1 MKEMFNEFKKFISK
15 GNVVDLAVGIII
27 GASFGKIVSSL
38 VGDIIMPL
46 IGLIMGKV
54 NFTSLFFAM
63 DFQSYETLELAKK
76 ANAPILLY
84 GNFIQSVLD
93 FLIVG
98 FAVFMVVK
106 LANKAK
112 AIADLKTA
120 QETPIPPKIVKDCPE
135 CMSSIHIKAKICPH
149 CQSKQVD
156 LPS

>member
-1 MKEMFNEFKKFISK
+1 MKEIFNEFKKFIAK
-15 GNVVDLAVGIII
+15 GNVLDLAVGIII

-63 DFQSYETLELAKK
+63 DFNHYETLELAKK

-84 GNFIQSVLD
+84 GNFLQSILD
-93 FLIVG
+93 FAIVG
-98 FAVFMVVK
+98 FAIFMMVK

-112 AIADLKTA
+112 ALAESKEATV
-120 QETPIPPKIVKDCPE
+120 IVVPTTKECPDCCNE
-135 CMSSIHIKAKICPH
+135 IKIKAKVCPH
-149 CQSKQVD
+149 CHCREFN
-156 LPS
+156 